1 MTARGILGETLSQD
15 RRIHTP
21 TASEF
26 AAGIALDAG
35 TIQIIDSN
43 LSWVAVE
50 SLHDIGNIIGPG
62 QLYASAVGRGY
73 AGLNDLAQPDN
84 PTRCEKIAWNISTAA
99 ALGPFDLTID
109 RVAADGNQPRKVKV
123 MFDCSGGGASS
134 LTVLAAITSGFV
146 VPTNEECLAF
156 AEASVTGASQTVL
169 TLTPRRFDYET
180 PTMQTGT
187 ASIDQSF
194 PGAFAN
200 LYVWC
205 GWYATNAAD
214 TIYSISA
221 WEQR

>member
-15 RRIHTP
+15 RRIRTP

-35 TIQIIDSN
+35 TIQIVDSN
-43 LSWVAVE
+43 LSWTAVE
-50 SLHDIGNIIGPG
+50 SLHHIGNVIGPG
-62 QLYASAVGRGY
+62 QLYSSTVGRGF
-73 AGLNDLAQPDN
+73 ANLNDLAQPDN
-84 PTRCEKIAWNISTAA
+84 PSRCDKISWTINTAA
-99 ALGPFDLTID
+99 VLGPFDMTMD

-146 VPTNEECLAF
+146 PPTNEECLAF
-156 AEASVTGASQTVL
+156 AESAVTGASQVTL
-169 TLTPRRFDYET
+169 TLTPRRFDYES
-180 PTMQTGT
+180 PAAQTGT
-187 ASIDQSF
+187 AAIDQSF

-200 LYVWC
+200 LYLWC
-205 GWYATNAAD
+205 GYWATNAAD
-214 TIYSISA
+214 TIYGISA